1 MDPLPRLRA
10 LEILRLPQQEGVDTF
25 LLRDPEGYSD
35 QELVMSEAALFVA
48 AHADGEHTLEQL
60 RTNFET
66 RYGRPLDAGQAQ
78 AVFDRLEAAFM
89 LESSAFLEERDRA
102 HRDFL
107 DAPQRSAAHAG
118 RSYPE
123 DPAEAQETASRFLRE
138 ASSIEE
144 PGERPTGMLRGLVA
158 PHIDLRVGGAATAL
172 AYRML
177 LEATD
182 VETVIAL
189 GTSHACGRQ
198 AWIVSDKPFET
209 PLGLVPVN
217 SDLCRHLAAR
227 AETQTEDLFFHRREH
242 SIEFQAFFLAALR
255 REGRDLN
262 LVPVLCGSLRAAG
275 DPPLDDPFLVEL
287 RGVLSQARG
296 RVIALAAADLA
307 HVGPRFGDAEA
318 LTPLQLRLLEKK
330 DRATLEH
337 VCRGDAAGFFTAV
350 LEAGDPRR
358 ICGLAPVFGLLAALG
373 SSRGKILR
381 YEQANDPSGTVSYA
395 SVGLWET

>member
-10 LEILRLPQQEGVDTF
+10 LEILRLPEEAGDTF

-35 QELVMSEAALFVA
+35 QELVLSEAALFVA
-48 AHADGEHTLEQL
+48 AHGDGEHTLDQL

-66 RYGRPLDAGQAQ
+66 RYGKPLDAGEVRT
-78 AVFDRLEAAFM
+78 VFDRLEAAFM

-107 DAPQRSAAHAG
+107 DAPSRRAAHAG
-118 RSYPE
+118 QSYPE
-123 DPAEAQETASRFLRE
+123 DPAEAREAASRFLRE
-138 ASSIEE
+138 AESIEE
-144 PGERPTGMLRGLVA
+144 PGDRPAGLLRGLVA

-177 LEATD
+177 LETPE
-182 VETVIAL
+182 VETVIVL
-189 GTSHACGRQ
+189 GTSHACGRP
-198 AWIVSDKPFET
+198 AWIVYEKPFET

-217 SDLCRHLAAR
+217 VDLCRHLAAR
-227 AETQTEDLFFHRREH
+227 AGTRPEDMFFHRREH

-255 REGRDLN
+255 QEGRTLDI
-262 LVPVLCGSLRAAG
+262 VPVLCGSLRSAG
-275 DPPLDDPFLVEL
+275 DPPLTDAFLAEL
-287 RGVLSQARG
+287 GRVVSQARG
-296 RVIALAAADLA
+296 KVIVLAAADFA
-307 HVGPRFGDAEA
+307 HVGPRFGDPEP
-318 LTPLQLRLLEKK
+318 LSSLQLRLLEKK

-337 VCRGDAAGFFTAV
+337 VCRGDARGFFGAV

-373 SSRGKILR
+373 PSRGKMLR
-381 YEQANDPSGTVSYA
+381 YEQATDPTGTVSYA

>member
-10 LEILRLPQQEGVDTF
+10 LEILRLPEQDGGDMF

-48 AHADGEHTLEQL
+48 AHGDGAHTLDQL
-60 RTNFET
+60 RANFET
-66 RYGRPLDAGQAQ
+66 RYGKPLDRIEAQ

-89 LESSAFLEERDRA
+89 LESNAFLEERDRA

-107 DAPQRSAAHAG
+107 DAPCRRAAHAG

-123 DPAEAQETASRFLRE
+123 DADQAKETASRFLHE
-138 ASSIEE
+138 AVSIEE

-177 LEATD
+177 LEAPE
-182 VETVIAL
+182 VETVIVL

-198 AWIVSDKPFET
+198 AWIVSDKPFDT

-217 SDLCRHLAAR
+217 VDLCRHLAAQ
-227 AETQTEDLFFHRREH
+227 AKTQSEDLFFHRREH

-262 LVPVLCGSLRAAG
+262 LVPVLCGSLRGAG
-275 DPPLDDPFLVEL
+275 DPPLDDSFLAEL
-287 RGVLSQARG
+287 GRMVSQARG
-296 RVIALAAADLA
+296 KVILLAAADLA
-307 HVGPRFGDAEA
+307 HVGPRFGDPEA
-318 LTPLQLRLLEKK
+318 LTSLQLRLLEKK

-337 VCRGDAAGFFTAV
+337 VCRGDAAGFFTDV

-358 ICGLAPVFGLLAALG
+358 ICGLAPVFG
-373 SSRGKILR
+373 
-381 YEQANDPSGTVSYA
+381 
-395 SVGLWET
+395 